1 MRTAGGDSLCPCLP
15 ASASIWAATKTGEPC
30 GQLGLGALEASTG
43 LHQMP
48 AAPLPGSARERA
60 AFLALTPPLPQ
71 ALSSDISPEIG
82 ERDENKAEDNQA
94 AR

>member
-1 MRTAGGDSLCPCLP
+1 
-15 ASASIWAATKTGEPC
+15 
-30 GQLGLGALEASTG
+30 
-43 LHQMP
+43 MP